1 MGTARPRVAE
11 LREDAGLTLLARNTL
26 ALDFRRYLHRIDGQ
40 RGRSAPVD
48 RHADGA
54 EYVVDGG
61 DTAVWQAGRIG
72 EVISYSGT
80 KHSFTNPD
88 AASAGIPVALAYNKQ
103 TDQRSWKA
111 IVNFF
116 EEIFA

>member
-1 MGTARPRVAE
+1 MAGWADWEVISYSGTASPIPMLPAPKYRRM
-11 LREDAGLTLLARNTL
+11 AGW
-26 ALDFRRYLHRIDGQ
+26 
-40 RGRSAPVD
+40 
-48 RHADGA
+48 AD
-54 EYVVDGG
+54 
-61 DTAVWQAGRIG
+61 W

-80 KHSFTNPD
+80 KHSFTNLD